1 MSDWISSS
9 GFGSGPLSS
18 MLAMQDAAAAPGW
31 SPTVPATGEQLP
43 VGPGPGAGAAAPR
56 SGSFVMT
63 MIVLMLVM
71 MVVMSLFSGRK
82 DKKRREQLISSLK
95 KNDKVQTIGGL
106 IGNVAEVR
114 NDEVVL
120 RVDENSNVRIRFA
133 KSAITGVIQPS
144 PAGERAIEE
153 KPNATQRET
162 AGAAT

>member
-1 MSDWISSS
+1 MSDWITSS
-9 GFGSGPLSS
+9 GFGPGQLYPT
-18 MLAMQDAAAAPGW
+18 LAMQDASAAPGW
-31 SPTVPATGEQLP
+31 SPSVPSTGEQQP
-43 VGPGPGAGAAAPR
+43 IGPGAGTGKAAPGG
-56 SGSFVMT
+56 SSFVMT

-82 DKKRREQLISSLK
+82 DKKRREQLIASLK

-144 PAGERAIEE
+144 PTGERAIEE
-153 KPNATQRET
+153 KPQASQRET
-162 AGAAT
+162 AGAGT